1 MRTPK
6 NKSHEVQESIKAK
19 VKLIQSIL
27 DDPKPYINNE
37 AVRAG
42 LKSQISIASLD
53 YIFEN
58 AGKNYISKSI
68 SLTTLKN
75 KIFPA
80 TGDISF
86 ENLERMRIGAI
97 EKLNEAERRLDSPTK
112 RTKRGLRQ
120 EVAETEKALETQRE
134 NNFHL
139 LQALLYAKTSIESI
153 SNLANE
159 KTRDKRAREACQTI
173 SNILSLNDYPFNQL
187 ERITEHMQHQLK
199 VAK

>member
-42 LKSQISIASLD
+42 LKSQISIAGLD